1 MEEIKKENDTMETA
15 SPKVTDT
22 ESEEITADV
31 TEDTENHEKGH
42 EEEKK
47 WVARKKKKTTKRK

>member
-22 ESEEITADV
+22 ERGDYGGCYR
-31 TEDTENHEKGH
+31 GH
-42 EEEKK
+42 REP
-47 WVARKKKKTTKRK
+47 